1 MKNIRNLV
9 NDVVAAPLGDVIAS
23 VGEGV
28 AAAQHALDE
37 GSLAAVLELY
47 ADGDDAKMRLLREIG
62 YRPTF
67 YTLPDTTG
75 EVRVAL
81 KLGQGAAG
89 ASAAKAV
96 SKSSVPTAVMAR
108 LGARGL
114 NLSQKLYASPV
125 DAGYSNQY
133 GYTADVS
140 AKLTFRIVPIPPP
153 DGVDELRLVPALVGK
168 ALSDARLLAEAYELN
183 IELNA
188 EPEEGADPAVLTQEP
203 EAGAIARVGDSLSLT
218 LAGPGDD
225 A

>member
-47 ADGDDAKMRLLREIG
+47 ADGDDAKMQLLREIG

-89 ASAAKAV
+89 ASSAKAV
-96 SKSSVPTAVMAR
+96 SKSSAPTAVMAR

-133 GYTADVS
+133 GYSADIS

-153 DGVDELRLVPALVGK
+153 EGVDELRLVPELTGK
-168 ALSDARLLAEAYELN
+168 KLSQARLLLEAYEL
-183 IELNA
+183 EL
-188 EPEEGADPAVLTQEP
+188 EIDADPAEDADPEILSQEP
-203 EAGAIARVGDSLSLT
+203 VAGGIARVGDSIKLT
-218 LAGPGDD
+218 LAE
-225 A
+225 